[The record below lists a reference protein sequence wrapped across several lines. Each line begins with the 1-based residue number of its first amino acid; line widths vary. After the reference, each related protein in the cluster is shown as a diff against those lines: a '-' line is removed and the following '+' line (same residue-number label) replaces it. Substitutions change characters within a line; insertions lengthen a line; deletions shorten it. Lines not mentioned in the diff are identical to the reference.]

1 MIKRENEVIMSEI
14 VEKKQKQKS
23 GAQSR
28 LNEEMIERAEKLSG
42 CMMLDYQIAEGL
54 DISLETFYKYRR
66 ESLPFSEALLKGRAQ
81 TLERVTQSAIYRAET
96 DPQMAMFFLKN
107 KGGWIEKNQQLKI
120 DIQQKELELKEKA
133 FKLQSEKFI
142 SELCEKHNLSK
153 EETLATLDKHLNSK
167 I

>member
-1 MIKRENEVIMSEI
+1 MSEI
-14 VEKKQKQKS
+14 VEKKQKAKP
-23 GAQSR
+23 GAKTK
-28 LNEEMIERAEKLSG
+28 LDEALIERAEKLSG
-42 CMMLDYQIAEGL
+42 CMMLDQQIAEGL
-54 DISLETFYKYRR
+54 DISLETFYRYKR
-66 ESLPFSEALLKGRAQ
+66 ESNQFSEALRKGRAQ
-81 TLERVTQSAIYRAET
+81 TLETVTQAAMYKAQS